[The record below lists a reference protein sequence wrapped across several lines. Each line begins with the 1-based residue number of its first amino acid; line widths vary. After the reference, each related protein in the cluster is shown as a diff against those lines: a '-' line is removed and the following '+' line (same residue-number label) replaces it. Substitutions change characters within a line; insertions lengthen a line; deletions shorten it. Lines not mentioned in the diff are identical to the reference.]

1 VPRPKCLRWIGQSP
15 GSGYFKPR
23 GIPVTR
29 LEEIVMTLDEL
40 EALRLTDLDG
50 LYQEEAA
57 KRMHVSRPTFGRI
70 VDSAHSKVADALVNG
85 KALRIEGG
93 RVDMS
98 AERSFA
104 CSGCR
109 HSWRI
114 RHGVSHPAQCPACS
128 SRDVHW
134 HAPEKNDE
142 QDKGVA
148 P

>member
-1 VPRPKCLRWIGQSP
+1 
-15 GSGYFKPR
+15 
-23 GIPVTR
+23 
-29 LEEIVMTLDEL
+29 MTLDEL

-50 LYQEEAA
+50 LYQQEAA
-57 KRMHVSRPTFGRI
+57 KRLHVSRPTFGRI

-134 HAPEKNDE
+134 HTPTMNDE
-142 QDKGVA
+142 QDKGVV